1 MEMKRTRSSWVTLVV
16 VLLVAVTVAGCSKN
30 EDNAATTDK
39 KGKNPI
45 VTLEMESGSTMEI
58 ELYPDVAPN
67 TVTNFVNLVSS
78 GFYDGLIFHRII
90 PGFMIQGGDPDG
102 PGKGGPGYAIKGEF
116 VSNGFSNKLSHE
128 KGVISMAREGENM
141 DSAGSQFFIMTAT
154 RPDLDGNYAAFGKV
168 VKGIEVLDTLGTVQT
183 GVNDR
188 PVEDQ
193 VIKKMT
199 VDTFGV
205 NYGETKKVTP

>member
-1 MEMKRTRSSWVTLVV
+1 MRTMRSGLIGLVIV
-16 VLLVAVTVAGCSKN
+16 VLVIMVAGCGKN
-30 EDNAATTDK
+30 EDNTTPTK
-39 KGKNPI
+39 KSNNPI
-45 VTLEMESGSTMEI
+45 VTLEMASGSKMDI

-102 PGKGGPGYAIKGEF
+102 TGKGGPGYAIKGEF
-116 VSNGFSNKLSHE
+116 ANNGWANNLSHE
-128 KGVISMAREGENM
+128 KGVISMARESLNM

-154 RPDLDGNYAAFGKV
+154 SPNLNGDYAAFGKV
-168 VKGIEVLDTLGTVQT
+168 VKGIEVLDTLGTVET
-183 GVNDR
+183 GLNDR

-199 VDTFGV
+199 VNTFGV
-205 NYGETKKVTP
+205 KYGETKKITP